1 MNQHITSIVSKYF
14 GLFASKAF
22 YPWFQ
27 HIVNQSYV
35 SLMGLDMS
43 EFHAPSSYKTLNKLF
58 TRHFREPRNFS
69 SNESDFISPCDAYIS
84 ECGDLDG
91 DIALQIKGMTYRI
104 SELLGE
110 HFSQVEKSRLMGG
123 QFMNFYLS
131 PKDYHRYHIPIDL
144 IILKAVHIPGKLYP
158 VNNPSLN
165 KRLNLFVENE
175 RVVLACE
182 TQENKHFYMVLI
194 GALNVGKMQIS
205 FDSSIQTNASVQQ
218 VQSYNYKSLSLKKGE
233 DFGCFEMGSTVVI
246 ISEPDLLE
254 LNISSG
260 ETVRFGQN
268 IAKLK

>member
-1 MNQHITSIVSKYF
+1 MVI
-14 GLFASKAF
+14 
-22 YPWFQ
+22 
-27 HIVNQSYV
+27 
-35 SLMGLDMS
+35 
-43 EFHAPSSYKTLNKLF
+43 
-58 TRHFREPRNFS
+58 
-69 SNESDFISPCDAYIS
+69 C
-84 ECGDLDG
+84 
-91 DIALQIKGMTYRI
+91 
-104 SELLGE
+104 
-110 HFSQVEKSRLMGG
+110 
-123 QFMNFYLS
+123 
-131 PKDYHRYHIPIDL
+131 
-144 IILKAVHIPGKLYP
+144 
-158 VNNPSLN
+158 
-165 KRLNLFVENE
+165 LNLFIENE